1 MFADL
6 EIDVHNA
13 NTWYNDNKLILNIHK
28 SGCMLFGTRQGF
40 HNNSNIEIILDG
52 DVLQTYECTSYLG
65 VDLINSLSWSQ
76 YIVLYIVKLC
86 GKLAQRI
93 GILRRIKQKVP
104 RSSLVIL
111 YHTII
116 QPHIDYC
123 LTVW

>member
-76 YIVLYIVKLC
+76 YKTRSFYI
-86 GKLAQRI
+86 
-93 GILRRIKQKVP
+93 
-104 RSSLVIL
+104 SLSYVVNL
-111 YHTII
+111 
-116 QPHIDYC
+116 
-123 LTVW
+123 LKESAF